1 MISRD
6 INNIDYK
13 FFLDDRI
20 IKSVIYKYHRK
31 FSILII
37 KKKKKKEDMK
47 IKIHLDDSQMR

>member
-37 KKKKKKEDMK
+37 KKKKKDMK

>member
-37 KKKKKKEDMK
+37 KKKKKKDMK

>member
-37 KKKKKKEDMK
+37 IKKKKKDMK